1 MTYYQPENRIIDK
14 IFGGFARHLNNQE
27 GSSLDLFSYA
37 LYQKSSADQEL
48 TEDWLLRKCYTDDFR
63 ILENYYDD
71 HSGGL
76 MLDALALDAPL
87 ATLRESFAKAGFKR
101 DCQTYCL
108 SNKDQQA
115 AFFIINQ
122 SDLGLNL
129 SELLNGIKIIILD
142 KDLPWRII
150 ASAISKFNSI
160 YHEDHIPLLIYPST
174 YAAEQ
179 GFITDKNYQLWILK
193 NDPYSDQFTEYMS
206 DNFRMKYKST

>member
-1 MTYYQPENRIIDK
+1 
-14 IFGGFARHLNNQE
+14 
-27 GSSLDLFSYA
+27 
-37 LYQKSSADQEL
+37 
-48 TEDWLLRKCYTDDFR
+48 
-63 ILENYYDD
+63 
-71 HSGGL
+71 

-87 ATLRESFAKAGFKR
+87 APLRESFAKAGFKR

-108 SNKDQQA
+108 CNKDQQA

-129 SELLNGIKIIILD
+129 SELLNGIKIIILN
-142 KDLPWRII
+142 KDLQWEIVT
-150 ASAISKFNSI
+150 SSISKFNSI

-179 GFITDKNYQLWILK
+179 GFVTDKNYQLWILK